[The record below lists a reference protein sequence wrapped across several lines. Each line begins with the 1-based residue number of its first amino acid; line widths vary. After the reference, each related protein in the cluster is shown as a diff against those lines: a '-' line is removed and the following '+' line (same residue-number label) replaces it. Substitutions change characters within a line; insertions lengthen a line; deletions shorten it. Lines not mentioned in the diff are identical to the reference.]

1 MSLAKEKGP
10 LRHAWL
16 LCKLARAKYHALGFV
31 QRPFGWVFW
40 LIEQRKARIQDRIAN
55 RESRDP

>member
-1 MSLAKEKGP
+1 MSPLKEKGP
-10 LRHAWL
+10 LL

>member
-1 MSLAKEKGP
+1 MSPPKEKGP
-10 LRHAWL
+10 LQHGPLRS
-16 LCKLARAKYHALGFV
+16 KLARAKYHALGFV
-31 QRPFGWVFW
+31 QRPFEWVFW

>member
-10 LRHAWL
+10 LRHGPL

-40 LIEQRKARIQDRIAN
+40 FIEQRKARIQDTIAN
-55 RESRDP
+55 EKRTDG